1 MTSNSL
7 HMLQRIFPRWRSAQ
21 TSLCRTIVN
30 DAVATK
36 PKTPRVRKPKA
47 TAAASAAAANSTT
60 AADTAI
66 PKHVLEYFQ
75 TTPGMDASVLKQFP
89 PSILRKS
96 SLSTERFYLANRT
109 TAARIADVLTQDL
122 PADRLLVEVNPG
134 PGLLTEQL
142 LQRNVQN
149 LRLYETD
156 ASFEARLNATFNL
169 PKDALRIGDFNGLW
183 RLSYLDGF
191 DNGQRVC
198 GMLSGIPHRKWQE
211 EVSFRLFSV
220 IGTVKYL
227 RYLMNSITQQ
237 SELFSLG
244 RYEMF
249 LVMSPLLFSHIASTK
264 DAGYKL
270 YRGGTIVFQL
280 YFEHEFLGKVPS
292 KHFLPWCTAGGTKK
306 LRTLHKKLIED
317 GAEEWYLVRIVPRRN
332 LFDHLLPDNLSL
344 FASFVTQH
352 YVSRRNRII
361 PSLEHWIPHCGA
373 RLILNSNY
381 TRKSS
386 SKKDPT
392 SGVLPSQL
400 LKSVPLS
407 SNDYVDNFNIFT
419 EFGELTPAQV
429 LTLFNEFIN
438 WSEFHQSPFMQA
450 VDSQKHKQQRFARS
464 LDDDESADEPGEVQR
479 AKSKK
484 STDTL

>member
-1 MTSNSL
+1 MTGNSL
-7 HMLQRIFPRWRSAQ
+7 QILRNIFPRWRNAQ
-21 TSLCRTIVN
+21 TSLYRTVVN
-30 DAVATK
+30 DAIAPK
-36 PKTPRVRKPKA
+36 LKTPRVRKPRA
-47 TAAASAAAANSTT
+47 TAVATSDSTKT
-60 AADTAI
+60 ETAI
-66 PKHVLEYFQ
+66 PKDVLEYFQ
-75 TTPGMDASVLKQFP
+75 TTSGMGASVLKQFP
-89 PSILRKS
+89 PAFLRKS
-96 SLSTERFYLANRT
+96 SLNTERFYVANLV
-109 TAARIADVLTQDL
+109 TAERIAEVLTKDL
-122 PADRLLVEVNPG
+122 PPDRLLVEVNPG
-134 PGLLTEQL
+134 PGLLTKQL
-142 LQRNVQN
+142 MKRNVQN

-156 ASFEARLNATFNL
+156 PSFEARLKSSFNL
-169 PKDALRIGDFNGLW
+169 SKDAIRIGDFNGLW

-198 GMLSGIPHRKWQE
+198 NMLSGIPQRKWE
-211 EVSFRLFSV
+211 EEIS
-220 IGTVKYL
+220 TVKYL
-227 RYLMNSITQQ
+227 RYLMNSITHQ
-237 SELFSLG
+237 SEFYSLG

-249 LVMSPLLFSHIASTK
+249 LVMSPLLYSHIASTK

-270 YRGGTIVFQL
+270 YRGSTIVFQL

-292 KHFLPWCTAGGTKK
+292 KHFLPWCTTGGTKK

-317 GAEEWYLVRIVPRRN
+317 GAEEWYLVKIVPRRN
-332 LFDHLLPDNLSL
+332 LFDHLLPDNLGL

-381 TRKSS
+381 TGKSA
-386 SKKDPT
+386 KKDP
-392 SGVLPSQL
+392 SNNVLPSQL

-450 VDSQKHKQQRFARS
+450 VESQKQKQRFVRA
-464 LDDDESADEPGEVQR
+464 LDDDDTVDESSESLAQDEPGV
-479 AKSKK
+479 KTKK
-484 STDTL
+484 RTDI